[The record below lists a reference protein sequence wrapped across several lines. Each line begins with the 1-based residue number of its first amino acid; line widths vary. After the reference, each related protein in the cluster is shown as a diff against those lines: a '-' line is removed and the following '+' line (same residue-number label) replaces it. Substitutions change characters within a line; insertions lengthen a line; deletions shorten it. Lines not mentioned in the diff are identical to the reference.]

1 MTGYAGGRLQG
12 AHAGIAGPGL
22 SVHVD
27 RQDAAV
33 TVQLRGRLDEPTEVE
48 ALVTALLA
56 DGGSVVCDLRQL
68 DYLSPWAVDMLLEIQ
83 CTRPPTPPALAL
95 CVASGQVSRVLAA
108 RDRKRFLP
116 RFLDIQGAHHD
127 LSDKHRRA
135 ALAFTADPEAAGRSR
150 AFAAGVCAQWS
161 LRTIIDDVVLLVS
174 ELVTNAVV
182 HARTNAELQ
191 LGPRR
196 RDAEHRGRRPLSHP
210 AADAQRG
217 TACPWRPRP
226 GAGHR
231 ARRDSR
237 QLPDRRRQQGRLV
250 RPAAARSS
258 LTDRD
263 GRGIFV
269 VS

>member
-1 MTGYAGGRLQG
+1 MTGNEGGRLQG
-12 AHAGIAGPGL
+12 THAGTAGPEL

-56 DGGSVVCDLRQL
+56 DGGSVVCDLRKL

-108 RDRKRFLP
+108 HDRKRFLP
-116 RFLDIQGAHHD
+116 RFHDIQGAHHD
-127 LSDKHRRA
+127 LSNKHRRA

-174 ELVTNAVV
+174 ELVTNAVL

-191 LGPRR
+191 L
-196 RDAEHRGRRPLSHP
+196 ARGGGMLSI
-210 AADAQRG
+210 AVADHSPTLPQTRSGEPFA
-217 TACPWRPRP
+217 P
-226 GAGHR
+226 G
-231 ARRDSR
+231 
-237 QLPDRRRQQGRLV
+237 
-250 RPAAARSS
+250 
-258 LTDRD
+258 
-263 GRGIFV
+263 GRGLLLVTGLAETVGSYRTAGGSKV
-269 VS
+269 VWCAVRLPEAA